1 MIFYY
6 SAEGNSRHVALTL
19 ARMLGETATD
29 IRDVCRLETLPDD
42 VGLVFPV
49 HCWGV
54 PPAMRRFIESL
65 PTGYEDT
72 RVWAAM
78 TCGDDTGLAHRMLGL
93 LLRRRSL
100 ALHTVFSVTMP
111 NTYLLMKGFRLDSP
125 EVVDDKLAK
134 SEQRCAA
141 IADSVRNGRPVVDVH
156 TGAFA
161 WIKTRIIYP
170 LFFRRRI
177 SPSRWRVDT
186 GLCIGCGKCETE
198 CPQNNIKVEKGK
210 PAWGNDCVQCLAC
223 YHNCPARAIDCLPYT
238 RGCGQYVYRSE

>member
-1 MIFYY
+1 MIYYY

-29 IRDVCRLETLPDD
+29 IRNVRRLETIPDSL
-42 VGLVFPV
+42 GLVFPV

-54 PPAMRRFIESL
+54 PPAMRRFLESL
-65 PTGYEDT
+65 PCGKEGSG
-72 RVWAAM
+72 VWAVM
-78 TCGDDTGLAHRMLGL
+78 TCGDDTGLAHRMLGS
-93 LLRRRSL
+93 LLRRRGHRLQS
-100 ALHTVFSVTMP
+100 VYSVTMP
-111 NTYLLMKGFRLDSP
+111 NTYLLMKGFHLDSP
-125 EVVDDKLAK
+125 EVVRAKLYE
-134 SEQRCAA
+134 SEQRCTVIAKA
-141 IADSVRNGRPVVDVH
+141 IRSGELVEDVH

-177 SPSRWRVDT
+177 SPRRWRVDA
-186 GLCIGCGKCETE
+186 GSCIGCGKCAAE
-198 CPQNNIKVEKGK
+198 CPERNIKMDDGK

-238 RGCGQYVYRSE
+238 GGKGQYVCPSE